1 MKQEDAGQAI
11 MTPLPVVRRVML
23 NGTAATLGLDWSS

>member
-11 MTPLPVVRRVML
+11 MTPPPVSMGVIL
-23 NGTAATLGLDWSS
+23 NETAAALG